1 MYLIHAC
8 VMIASKRQEFDQG
21 LGLSTKHGHL
31 GSLCTFGSA
40 GELVSLHTLYNHV
53 HPQMRR
59 EWGMYY
65 VFSQNFEEKEVI
77 LRCGKHLLSW
87 YVK

>member
-8 VMIASKRQEFDQG
+8 VMIASKRQEFNQG
-21 LGLSTKHGHL
+21 LGLGTKHGHL

-40 GELVSLHTLYNHV
+40 GELVHWYI
-53 HPQMRR
+53 
-59 EWGMYY
+59 
-65 VFSQNFEEKEVI
+65 EEKEVI

-87 YVK
+87 YVKWPPIC